1 MSDTRR
7 RRASN
12 RVGARLATLLTS
24 MTLLTGLVLP
34 TAMSSASPK
43 VGLPNPALGAL
54 KTWLP
59 ATGSLFGAAVFS
71 GDHLDEST
79 TWEADIAFEAQ
90 IQRPMTLERRYFTW
104 DDQFPGANEYLAR
117 DMGRTIA
124 LSWGAGERDGSVVP
138 WADIAA
144 GDYDATI
151 DARAA
156 DIKAFVAPMFF
167 IFHHEPNGNH
177 PGGTPEEFKAA
188 FQHIHDRFIADGV
201 RNVLY
206 TMVMFDTAYDQGTIN
221 DYYPGDSYV
230 DVLGVDAYNWYDCGE
245 RQEPW
250 TSFHDV
256 ALAFHDFGAAH
267 HKFMIIAEVGS
278 EEDSADPNHKGAW
291 ITDMLATLKTWPD
304 VKGVAWFNSG
314 PPYGSTCNWWV
325 DSSPASLAAFQA
337 IGRDSYLNPPR
348 KQPPVT
354 NLSYVNVSDDGNSG
368 ANGYP
373 AQGHGIKWLVQGP
386 LNSHSITDNSGMGY
400 FDSGTKAPG
409 ASYTFTFIAAGNYKY
424 TCTLHPSY
432 IGTIKVPFI
441 VTPGSGNLTTVFTLQ
456 WATSAP
462 PAGYAYDVQVL
473 RPNQTYYNPL
483 LTDSVL
489 RSITF
494 VADSGKGTYSFRS
507 RLKKLVGGKYSNWS
521 EGIAVVVS

>member
-1 MSDTRR
+1 
-7 RRASN
+7 
-12 RVGARLATLLTS
+12 
-24 MTLLTGLVLP
+24 
-34 TAMSSASPK
+34 
-43 VGLPNPALGAL
+43 
-54 KTWLP
+54 
-59 ATGSLFGAAVFS
+59 
-71 GDHLDEST
+71 
-79 TWEADIAFEAQ
+79 
-90 IQRPMTLERRYFTW
+90 
-104 DDQFPGANEYLAR
+104 
-117 DMGRTIA
+117 MGRTIA
-124 LSWGAGERDGSVVP
+124 LSWGAGKRDGSVVP

-156 DIKAFVAPMFF
+156 DIKAFVAPMIF
-167 IFHHEPNGNH
+167 IFNHEPNGNH

-230 DVLGVDAYNWYDCGE
+230 DVLGVDANNWYDCGS

-314 PPYGSTCNWWV
+314 PPYGSDCNWWV
-325 DSSPASLAAFQA
+325 DSTPGSLAAFQA

-386 LNSHSITDNSGMGY
+386 LNSHTITDNSGMGY

-409 ASYTFTFIAAGNYKY
+409 TTYTFTFIAAGNYKY

-432 IGTIKVPFI
+432 VGTIKIPFV
-441 VTPGSGNLTTVFTLQ
+441 VTPSTGNLTTVFTLQ
-456 WATSAP
+456 WATTAP
-462 PAGYAYDVQVL
+462 PAGYVYDVQVL

-489 RSITF
+489 RSTTF

-507 RLKKLVGGKYSNWS
+507 RLKKLVGGKFSNWS
-521 EGIAVVVS
+521 EGISVVVS